1 MTVGQRA
8 LGGPPALPINTTDS
22 IGKLLSIFV
31 TRPWH
36 HLLHLHQGPNMMA
49 VNISAGG
56 GPEGEWGSAAR
67 AGQAGQVMRGTG
79 E

>member
-1 MTVGQRA
+1 
-8 LGGPPALPINTTDS
+8 
-22 IGKLLSIFV
+22 
-31 TRPWH
+31 
-36 HLLHLHQGPNMMA
+36 MA

-79 E
+79 DQEPYSQVRFLFAINIWQHLNM